1 MTIILLGSIIYS
13 NYAMGVIDDDI
24 MFPTSDQVAVSEIQ
38 VPGGVVV
45 NIPPSGSNTIS
56 SPQIVN
62 TSFFYQG
69 QELYLAVEFYPP
81 NLNGTCGGGGGDSVV
96 LALVR

>member
-1 MTIILLGSIIYS
+1 
-13 NYAMGVIDDDI
+13 MGVIDDDTV
-24 MFPTSDQVAVSEIQ
+24 FPTSNQVAVSEIQ

-45 NIPPSGSNTIS
+45 NIPPSGSNTS
-56 SPQIVN
+56 SAPQIVN

-81 NLNGTCGGGGGDSVV
+81 NLNDTCGGVV
-96 LALVR
+96 VIQ

>member
-13 NYAMGVIDDDI
+13 NYAMGVIDDDTV
-24 MFPTSDQVAVSEIQ
+24 FPTSDQVAVSEIQ
-38 VPGGVVV
+38 VPVV
-45 NIPPSGSNTIS
+45 NIPPSGSNTS
-56 SPQIVN
+56 SAPQIVN

-81 NLNGTCGGGGGDSVV
+81 NLNDTCGGVV
-96 LALVR
+96 VIQ